1 MAFFMP
7 QLIFGAQFN
16 PYPVRLPVLG
26 VYKTVIV
33 NRPALISYTI
43 PRAPQSQR
51 VVVVAPPRSSRI
63 RYWVYDPHVQY
74 IGGYP
79 VVIEGGNRHVYLTS
93 AQAYTWLNSQI
104 IGPVDFDTLPYLQR
118 KRVWQFTGRRVIP
131 NEPTEVAAPVA
142 DGTATIGTPFTKT
155 IPTTTFADP
164 DDPSATYVWKVTKAD
179 GSALPVQGLGF
190 NPLTRVLSGTPTGP
204 AGTLAFKV
212 TVTDQFGRDTSD
224 NFNVVLSA

>member
-33 NRPALISYTI
+33 NRPVFISYTI

-104 IGPVDFDTLPYLQR
+104 IGP
-118 KRVWQFTGRRVIP
+118 
-131 NEPTEVAAPVA
+131 
-142 DGTATIGTPFTKT
+142 
-155 IPTTTFADP
+155 
-164 DDPSATYVWKVTKAD
+164 
-179 GSALPVQGLGF
+179 
-190 NPLTRVLSGTPTGP
+190 
-204 AGTLAFKV
+204 
-212 TVTDQFGRDTSD
+212 
-224 NFNVVLSA
+224 